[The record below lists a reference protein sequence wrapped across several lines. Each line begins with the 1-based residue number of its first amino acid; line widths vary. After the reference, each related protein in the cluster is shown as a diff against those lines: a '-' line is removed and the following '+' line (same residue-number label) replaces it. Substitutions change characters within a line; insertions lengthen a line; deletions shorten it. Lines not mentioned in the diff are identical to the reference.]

1 MKKFLFSVLVLALG
15 STVNAQTVK
24 DELAYVQ
31 QIWGK
36 EKKAVVSEALQL
48 KTEDAEKFWPLY
60 EAYQTTRNKL
70 GQDRMAAI
78 ENYSNNFETMT
89 DAKATEIA
97 KAVLANN
104 KALNKLQGDYLKKI
118 SKAVSPIKAVQFLQ
132 LENYIDAQIK
142 AVVSEA
148 LPFFPDKK

>member
-97 KAVLANN
+97 KAVLAYN